1 MAVTLRVA
9 DCLGPTFQSQ
19 GPSIGQLAMVIRLSG
34 CNLSCPDCDVPF
46 TWDRTRFDLTAQ
58 SRRITVDSLVE
69 WVLSSPARLVVV
81 TGGEPLLQ
89 QDELSVLATRLA
101 KLGYRVEI
109 ETNGTVPPSR
119 ALTAATHLFLVS
131 PKLGGFAAAADAAAR
146 INGPALSTFAET
158 GRAVFCVV
166 IRTEEDLAELAELEQ
181 RHGLYPI
188 WLMPEGT
195 RSDQILAGMS
205 WLAQPA
211 RQRGWNLTARLHV
224 LLHEPRSGLPPLPD
238 SA

>member
-1 MAVTLRVA
+1 MTVTLRVA

-19 GPSIGQLAMVIRLSG
+19 GPSIGQLAMVIRLSD
-34 CNLSCPDCDVPF
+34 CNLSCAGCDVPF
-46 TWDRTRFDLTAQ
+46 TWDRTRFDLAAQ
-58 SRRITVDSLVE
+58 SRRIAVDSLVE

-89 QDELSVLATRLA
+89 QDGLTVLATRLA
-101 KLGYRVEI
+101 TLGYRVEI
-109 ETNGTVPPSR
+109 ETNGTLVPSR
-119 ALTAATHLFLVS
+119 TLTAATHLFLVS
-131 PKLGGFAAAADAAAR
+131 PKLRGFAAATDAIER
-146 INGPALSTFAET
+146 INGPALTAFTET
-158 GRAVFCVV
+158 GRAVVV
-166 IRTEEDLAELAELEQ
+166 RTEEDLAELAELEQ

-188 WLMPEGT
+188 WLMPEGIH
-195 RSDQILAGMS
+195 SEQVLAGMS

-224 LLHEPRSGLPPLPD
+224 LLHEPRSVLPPLPD